1 MSRTPLTILWRGPLS
16 GCNYDCSYCPFA
28 KRKDSRAVLASD
40 RAALNRFVDWAL
52 TRDGPTSVLFTPWG
66 EALIRSHYQQAIIRL
81 SQAPRVGRVAIQSNI
96 SAPLGW
102 LTDCD
107 PAKVGIW
114 ATWHPSQVS
123 LPRFLSRIEQL
134 EALDISYS
142 VGVVGVREHLDMI
155 EQLRAALPSSTYL
168 WINAEE
174 DIQGQ
179 YTPDEVE
186 RLVAIDPYFEFNNR
200 RYATLGRACIA
211 GHRAISVN
219 GDGDARRCHF
229 VDVPLGNIYDLDFE
243 AKLAPSPCPKISCNC
258 HIGYSQLGDLGMEP
272 LFGTG
277 FLERRAS
284 APARDRALQAMAR
297 FDRTPPPVDQ
307 AVRSSIT

>member
-28 KRKDSRAVLASD
+28 KHKDSRAVLSND
-40 RAALNRFVDWAL
+40 RAALDRFVDWII

-66 EALIRSHYQQAIIRL
+66 EALIRRHYQQAIIRL
-81 SQAPRVGRVAIQSNI
+81 SQTSHVERVAIQSNI

-102 LTDCD
+102 LEDCD
-107 PAKVGIW
+107 RAKTGIW
-114 ATWHPSQVS
+114 ATWHPSQAP

-134 EALDISYS
+134 EALCVSYS
-142 VGVVGVREHLDMI
+142 VGVVGVRAHFDQI
-155 EQLRAALPSSTYL
+155 EQLRAALPPSTYL

-179 YTPDEVE
+179 YTPQEVE
-186 RLVAIDPYFEFNNR
+186 RLVAVDPYFELNNR
-200 RYATLGRACIA
+200 SYASKGRSCIA

-229 VDVPLGNIYDLDFE
+229 VDAPLGNIYDPDFE
-243 AKLAPSPCPKISCNC
+243 DRLAPSPCPKASCNC
-258 HIGYSQLGDLGMEP
+258 HIGYSQLEELGMEK

-277 FLERRAS
+277 FLERRAN
-284 APARDRALQAMAR
+284 APTRHRALEVMAH
-297 FDRTPPPVDQ
+297 FDRVPSP
-307 AVRSSIT
+307 AN